1 METLLV
7 AKIFIIQILQT
18 DIKDGIGVFARPG
31 ESKAISLHQ
40 KDNSAG
46 TKFDVK
52 CCGGLKISRD

>member
-1 METLLV
+1 MTF
-7 AKIFIIQILQT
+7 KNYILEN

-40 KDNSAG
+40 NDNNAK
-46 TKFDVK
+46 TKFDLK